1 MSDCS
6 GVIFSFLELDSGN
19 NSVAGVVAFYAIVH
33 FTEDQVCLAFR
44 EIFRV
49 LQSGGIFLLTYHIGD
64 ETIHI
69 DEFLG
74 RKVDVDFMFFSS
86 DFIRDSLEKAGF
98 EIIEIIEREPYPD
111 VEYQSRRAYVF
122 AKKH

>member
-1 MSDCS
+1 M
-6 GVIFSFLELDSGN
+6 
-19 NSVAGVVAFYAIVH
+19 VH
-33 FTEDQVCLAFR
+33 FTEDQVRKVCS

-49 LQSGGIFLLTYHIGD
+49 LQPNGIFLLTYHIGE

-74 RKVDVDFMFFSS
+74 KKVGIDFMFFTN
-86 DFIRDSLEKAGF
+86 DFIFHCLKDSGF
-98 EIIEIIEREPYPD
+98 EKIEIIERDPYHG

-122 AKKH
+122 ATKSTARKSP